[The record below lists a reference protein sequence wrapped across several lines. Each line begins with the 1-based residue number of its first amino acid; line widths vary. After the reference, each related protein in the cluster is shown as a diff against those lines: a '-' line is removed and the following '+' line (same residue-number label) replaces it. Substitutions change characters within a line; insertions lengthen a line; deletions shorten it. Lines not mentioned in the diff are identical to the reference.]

1 MQGTIWI
8 ISRLSTSSPRASL
21 PSCIKKYTT
30 WTTRKITTNGR
41 RVHWNAKG
49 IGSMHKHE
57 ALLTSTSAYQQHH
70 TPSSIGGHGLTN
82 PDLTPGTPMPWIH
95 HRARFVRG

>member
-41 RVHWNAKG
+41 RVHWNDKG
-49 IGSMHKHE
+49 SGSMHKPE
-57 ALLTSTSAYQQHH
+57 VLLTSTSASRQLHA
-70 TPSSIGGHGLTN
+70 PSSIGDRGSIN
-82 PDLTPGTPMPWIH
+82 PALILKTPTLWI
-95 HRARFVRG
+95 RRQDESVQE